1 MATENELH
9 YMERVR
15 EDVERCRRFVGRDP
29 TSQAAESVRHVTNGI
44 HEVWEN
50 PELQAVAKHHP
61 DTGVEFRC
69 HYVSQFAIVYAYFPP
84 TPSTARGLVSIRAV
98 RYEHEGRFY

>member
-15 EDVERCRRFVGRDP
+15 EDIERCRRFAGRNP
-29 TSQAAESVRHVTNGI
+29 TNQAAESIRHVTNAI
-44 HEVWEN
+44 RKVWED
-50 PELQAVAKHHP
+50 PELEAVTRSHP

-69 HYVSQFAIVYAYFPP
+69 HYVARFAIIYSYFPP
-84 TPSTARGLVSIRAV
+84 TPLGARGLVSIRAV